1 MIERVALT
9 TAGVRDRWLRPRL
22 APASDRAAAAARLA
36 SETWALP
43 LLLTLAVA
51 AGIGFVSAITPIGGR
66 GDFGQWLMTSRYY
79 LGQGVPS
86 YRVVTDLPPLVPA
99 LLAVIRIGIQDPAIA
114 LQTLN
119 ILVLLGLA
127 LSFFAVGAVLLD
139 DPIGGLLSA
148 VVAFLVTDRFLELA
162 AFGGLLQSVSIL
174 FINLAVAAF
183 ARAGTAGERST
194 RWWTLGSGSL
204 ALAALAHVGTAIIG
218 IPIGISVAVFF
229 LVQKR
234 RLGWRRIAS
243 FAWPSVVV
251 LAALALYLWVV
262 LLPAGRD
269 YVTNPA
275 SLGYRGPGRLLSGLF
290 SYWPTTVV
298 MLVGGTAIVLG
309 VVGELFRRAPGLHVA
324 LLSWAVV
331 AWGALLY
338 ASVTGASTDYPRFAT
353 LVLAPLV
360 IGAAGALTWLAQ
372 SLRSYLGE
380 VAGLGG
386 SPVVIAIGAA
396 ALILVMAPFAVVRYQ
411 TQMSVYGSRDPDSLS
426 GAVRYLDQAL
436 GRDHGAVLTSVRDGK
451 WFEGV
456 TGREAQCRC
465 RGHPAHQRGPHQR
478 VLLCE
483 VHLNIDIEHRQRAA
497 RLAHRREPRR
507 GVCRPAPDSGIG
519 YQDHHLRLGRLG
531 RGGRPKERHDEGL
544 RPGSEH
550 SHDLESCRG
559 SSHRLL
565 LPDRYAVE
573 KRIDPG
579 HHGKRARESPAD
591 PAPPGWRHGIHLRS
605 RDRSG
610 GRRLLHADW

>member
-148 VVAFLVTDRFLELA
+148 VVAFLATDRFLELA

-183 ARAGTAGERST
+183 ARAGTVTERST
-194 RWWTLGSGSL
+194 RWWTLGSVSL

-218 IPIGISVAVFF
+218 IPIGISVAAFF
-229 LVQKR
+229 LVKKR

-243 FAWPSVVV
+243 FAWPSGVV
-251 LAALALYLWVV
+251 LAALAIYLWVI

-275 SLGYRGPGRLLSGLF
+275 SLGYRG
-290 SYWPTTVV
+290 
-298 MLVGGTAIVLG
+298 
-309 VVGELFRRAPGLHVA
+309 
-324 LLSWAVV
+324 
-331 AWGALLY
+331 
-338 ASVTGASTDYPRFAT
+338 
-353 LVLAPLV
+353 
-360 IGAAGALTWLAQ
+360 
-372 SLRSYLGE
+372 
-380 VAGLGG
+380 
-386 SPVVIAIGAA
+386 
-396 ALILVMAPFAVVRYQ
+396 
-411 TQMSVYGSRDPDSLS
+411 
-426 GAVRYLDQAL
+426 
-436 GRDHGAVLTSVRDGK
+436 
-451 WFEGV
+451 
-456 TGREAQCRC
+456 
-465 RGHPAHQRGPHQR
+465 
-478 VLLCE
+478 
-483 VHLNIDIEHRQRAA
+483 
-497 RLAHRREPRR
+497 
-507 GVCRPAPDSGIG
+507 
-519 YQDHHLRLGRLG
+519 
-531 RGGRPKERHDEGL
+531 
-544 RPGSEH
+544 
-550 SHDLESCRG
+550 
-559 SSHRLL
+559 
-565 LPDRYAVE
+565 
-573 KRIDPG
+573 
-579 HHGKRARESPAD
+579 
-591 PAPPGWRHGIHLRS
+591 
-605 RDRSG
+605 
-610 GRRLLHADW
+610 